1 MGARNNCNATQQGR
15 MSDTAVI
22 SSDSKPHLPRGMHL
36 KHDATRGEWL
46 LMAPER
52 VLKLNG
58 VAVEILKRCDGKATL
73 SEIVDQLAAAFTA
86 DRERIDTDVRAL
98 LADLVT
104 KRMVDL

>member
-1 MGARNNCNATQQGR
+1 

-22 SSDSKPHLPRGMHL
+22 SAEAKPHLPRGMHL

>member
-1 MGARNNCNATQQGR
+1 
-15 MSDTAVI
+15 MSEAAVL
-22 SSDSKPHLPRGMHL
+22 SADSKPHLPRGMHL

-73 SEIVDQLAAAFTA
+73 SEIVDQLATAFTA
-86 DRERIDTDVRAL
+86 DRERIETDVRAL
-98 LADLVT
+98 LTDLVT